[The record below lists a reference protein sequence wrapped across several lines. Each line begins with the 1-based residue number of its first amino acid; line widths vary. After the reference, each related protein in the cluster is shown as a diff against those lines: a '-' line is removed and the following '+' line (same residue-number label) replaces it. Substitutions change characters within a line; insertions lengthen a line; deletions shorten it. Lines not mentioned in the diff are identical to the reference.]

1 MNDLLRTND
10 TITQAVIYEQARVN
24 QQAQVNQQ
32 IQDASVHCTQITE
45 SRKTDS
51 TKAIDATLTLRDHVA
66 IAMRNYFSHLD
77 GQPASNIYEMVF
89 NEVEAP
95 LLESILEYTGNNQ
108 TKAADLLGLN
118 RGTLRKKLK
127 KYGL

>member
-10 TITQAVIYEQARVN
+10 TITKAVYRQEQVTPLV
-24 QQAQVNQQ
+24 QEVSTTQS
-32 IQDASVHCTQITE
+32 ASTTQN
-45 SRKTDS
+45 
-51 TKAIDATLTLRDHVA
+51 TKAISETLTLRDHVA

-127 KYGL
+127 KYGIQ

>member
-10 TITQAVIYEQARVN
+10 TITQAVIRQQSQVDPAPTDQRARV
-24 QQAQVNQQ
+24 
-32 IQDASVHCTQITE
+32 DYRTQNAPTP
-45 SRKTDS
+45 S
-51 TKAIDATLTLRDHVA
+51 TKVNEHTKVIDDTLTLRDHVA
-66 IAMRNYFSHLD
+66 IALRNYFSHLD